1 MVNKDGTEDL
11 RKYNPG
17 RKGFKGTQLDHG
29 TEIKEGEEECDE
41 SED

>member
-17 RKGFKGTQLDHG
+17 RKGYKGTLKEHDEESMDDLDA
-29 TEIKEGEEECDE
+29 
-41 SED
+41 EDYDR